1 MNIQQKEEMELRMH
15 RIRKGLITF
24 KDLSKIVLKNKSM
37 TYQQFLE
44 LQVAAVAS
52 KDYND
57 ALLLNK
63 LTVLYPVEALQ

>member
-15 RIRKGLITF
+15 RIRKGLVTF

-37 TYQQFLE
+37 TYQQFSE
-44 LQVAAVAS
+44 LQVAAIAS